1 MIDYNDMKD
10 KIEEIGYYA
19 TEELLYDTYNALY
32 MIDEEEKQTGQDIYA
47 ICLEGP
53 PGAGKTAFAKTYTE
67 ICKKMVDDKTEMIS
81 YQCDATTG
89 KSELFE
95 DINVSAAITRD
106 GSKVNIP
113 GKLVEAIK
121 KANEGHRV
129 ILFIDEY
136 DKAREETDA
145 FFLQLLQ
152 DGKINSTQHGDLE
165 VKDEFKSH
173 LQVIFCKNDMRE
185 EVSGPLSRR
194 LRIIRLDLMRPELFF
209 KLANRL
215 LIEEKEN
222 KVNDGLLNLV
232 TLMYEEAYNNR
243 EIYKRLPACSEMLIA
258 LEDAD
263 RLLKRANAPKHV
275 IYNSIIKNMFKSLDD
290 IKTFESEVENNNTE
304 LYNLIN
310 SMKSSKNDEDIN
322 KESINSLI
330 ARNIYKDTF
339 NKLNAKMDELDKVT
353 REYKERFSHF
363 KHIFT
368 GVNMYEVYRDL
379 VLKEG
384 CEFEMIFSNKPE
396 DILRYTN
403 DVIACDIHTRNE
415 TKARIEKDGV
425 DAKVLTLSDILNESV
440 DGSGYSPYGLLGSN
454 RSTEERVKLFPRTG
468 NVLVNKVQ
476 KLIKE
481 KTGKTVEVMVYGD
494 GAFKDPVGKIW
505 ELADPVVSPAY
516 TSGLEGSPNEIKLKY
531 FSENKFK
538 DLKGEELKQAMI
550 EEIRTKD
557 SKLKG
562 SMATQG
568 TTPRRY
574 TDLLGSLCDLTS
586 GSGDKGTPVVLIQ
599 RYFTNYSNE

>member
-106 GSKVNIP
+106 GRKVNIP

-353 REYKERFSHF
+353 REYKERFS
-363 KHIFT
+363 KL
-368 GVNMYEVYRDL
+368 EEE
-379 VLKEG
+379 K
-384 CEFEMIFSNKPE
+384 
-396 DILRYTN
+396 
-403 DVIACDIHTRNE
+403 
-415 TKARIEKDGV
+415 RIELENGRLVSHVEEPKFIKISYLLISPINLLV
-425 DAKVLTLSDILNESV
+425 IFLMKVL
-440 DGSGYSPYGLLGSN
+440 
-454 RSTEERVKLFPRTG
+454 
-468 NVLVNKVQ
+468 
-476 KLIKE
+476 
-481 KTGKTVEVMVYGD
+481 M
-494 GAFKDPVGKIW
+494 
-505 ELADPVVSPAY
+505 
-516 TSGLEGSPNEIKLKY
+516 
-531 FSENKFK
+531 
-538 DLKGEELKQAMI
+538 
-550 EEIRTKD
+550 
-557 SKLKG
+557 
-562 SMATQG
+562 
-568 TTPRRY
+568 
-574 TDLLGSLCDLTS
+574 
-586 GSGDKGTPVVLIQ
+586 
-599 RYFTNYSNE
+599 